1 MVSYS
6 LQEDTAMKKQGDVS
20 RKRRL
25 LGSEAKCCWYAKRR
39 AERFA
44 ARYWACA

>member
-1 MVSYS
+1 MLWYS
-6 LQEDTAMKKQGDVS
+6 SQEDTAMKKQGDVS

-25 LGSEAKCCWYAKRR
+25 AGSEAKCRWYARRR

-44 ARYWACA
+44 KRYWGA

>member
-1 MVSYS
+1 
-6 LQEDTAMKKQGDVS
+6 MKKQGDVS

-25 LGSEAKCCWYAKRR
+25 VGCEVKCRWYARYR

-44 ARYWACA
+44 KRYWAVA

>member
-1 MVSYS
+1 MRKV
-6 LQEDTAMKKQGDVS
+6 GDVS

-25 LGSEAKCCWYAKRR
+25 SGGEARVRWYARHR

-44 ARYWACA
+44 RRYAIVRPA

>member
-1 MVSYS
+1 
-6 LQEDTAMKKQGDVS
+6 MKKQGDVS

-25 LGSEAKCCWYAKRR
+25 VGCEAKCRWYAKWR

-44 ARYWACA
+44 KRYWACA

>member
-1 MVSYS
+1 
-6 LQEDTAMKKQGDVS
+6 MKKQGDVS

-25 LGSEAKCCWYAKRR
+25 VGSEAKCRWYAKHR

-44 ARYWACA
+44 KRYWGGA